1 MPQNTEKIHWA
12 SRRHTYQEP
21 GKRKAALGPTTC
33 LGQWARLGFSA
44 DVTGRGVKEDLS
56 LKPPGW
62 AQRGWCWKRP
72 GWSCASLYQPSS
84 WRRPC
89 GRLGT
94 PPLPRRRDAWP
105 LRELR
110 TPSRGISQTGGCGE
124 KHGQNLPVAWWS
136 EKTWIGLNS
145 LQFSL
150 SVLMLMPWSYLVIKH
165 LYIISL
171 NYLPFY
177 ISQLHKPTS
186 SSKSNKN
193 WMSLI
198 KRN

>member
-1 MPQNTEKIHWA
+1 MRQAEE
-12 SRRHTYQEP
+12 SRRIFLKNHQAEP
-21 GKRKAALGPTTC
+21 RVGG
-33 LGQWARLGFSA
+33 
-44 DVTGRGVKEDLS
+44 VGRG
-56 LKPPGW
+56 
-62 AQRGWCWKRP
+62 R
-72 GWSCASLYQPSS
+72 GWSCASRHQPFS
-84 WRRPC
+84 WRPPC

-94 PPLPRRRDAWP
+94 PPPPRRTPEHW
-105 LRELR
+105 ELR
-110 TPSRGISQTGGCGE
+110 TASRGIRLGAGEE
-124 KHGQNLPVAWWS
+124 KHGQSLPVAWWS

-150 SVLMLMPWSYLVIKH
+150 SVLMLMPWSCPEIKH

-171 NYLPFY
+171 NYLSSYTCKLP
-177 ISQLHKPTS
+177 L